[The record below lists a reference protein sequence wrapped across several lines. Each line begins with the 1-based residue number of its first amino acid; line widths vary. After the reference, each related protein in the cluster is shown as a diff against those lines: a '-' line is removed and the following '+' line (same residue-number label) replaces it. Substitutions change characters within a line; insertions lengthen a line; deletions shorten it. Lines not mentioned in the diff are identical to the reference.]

1 MNWWND
7 NLITIHVI
15 AVGLVV
21 LIVEV
26 AYVVG

>member
-1 MNWWND
+1 MSWWND
-7 NLITIHVI
+7 NLVAIHVV

-26 AYVVG
+26 VYVVG